1 MLPPSTYLA
10 ATMRQDKLAC
20 LAAASCLASCSA
32 RFLRYAAVA
41 EGRLPFFFLGLRPPF
56 LVLLAGAAAAAGGG
70 EEDGGCAAFADVALV
85 AVARALL
92 VVAATAAAAA
102 GRVAGEADVLLL
114 LLLLGMM
121 VEEAGRLAPSTSI
134 LPPAA
139 PRRNQDCSMPVVS
152 GYVGKGVDGGSVRW
166 ARTRGMDGRKDP

>member
-10 ATMRQDKLAC
+10 ATMRQGKLAC

-56 LVLLAGAAAAAGGG
+56 LFLLEGAAAAGGGG
-70 EEDGGCAAFADVALV
+70 EEDGGCAAFTDVALV

-92 VVAATAAAAA
+92 VVAATAAAA
-102 GRVAGEADVLLL
+102 GRVAGEADVLL

-121 VEEAGRLAPSTSI
+121 VEEAGRLAPSTSV

-152 GYVGKGVDGGSVRW
+152 GYVGNSVGWGSVRW